1 MHAYTPWKLPDTADL
16 SSLLLR
22 LRQGGWRPG
31 AAPPGERGRLTCKY
45 TTLETVRCYVAP
57 SNLAVWGRCVQ
68 KQRHQAGFKGRRRV
82 DQTQPSGHSPDFDS
96 FPSFLPPRPPPCLPP
111 PPQIRRGGKNSCMH
125 ARPLFTV
132 YLQSVHLGPGTVT
145 LDWQIRAG
153 LSAAGLKWCGTL
165 RIRVLGRTSRAD
177 WTTLRRLRRLSD
189 YVIVCPGHM
198 VDLSGQ
204 ARVALPSW
212 ACRVGSH
219 TSFSTHYV
227 VGLVPPTRPGEV
239 LVAADPAALVRLL
252 RLG

>member
-31 AAPPGERGRLTCKY
+31 AAPPEERGRLTCKY
-45 TTLETVRCYVAP
+45 ATLETVRRYVAP
-57 SNLAVWGRCVQ
+57 SILAVWGRCVQ
-68 KQRHQAGFKGRRRV
+68 KQRQQAGFKGCRRV

-96 FPSFLPPRPPPCLPP
+96 FPSFLPPRPPPCSTHPLP
-111 PPQIRRGGKNSCMH
+111 RSDVVGRTHVMH
-125 ARPLFTV
+125 GPLFTV
-132 YLQSVHLGPGTVT
+132 RLQSVHLGPGTVT

-153 LSAAGLKWCGTL
+153 LSAAGLKWCGRL

-177 WTTLRRLRRLSD
+177 WIRLRRLRRLPD

-198 VDLSGQ
+198 VDLPGQ

-219 TSFSTHYV
+219 TSFSPACV
-227 VGLVPPTRPGEV
+227 VDLVPPTRPGEV

>member
-96 FPSFLPPRPPPCLPP
+96 SPPSFLPAHLLVLPP
-111 PPQIRRGGKNSCMH
+111 PPQIRRGGKNSCNVRTSPFCCPSPVCSSRPRDCD
-125 ARPLFTV
+125 ARLADSGWAICGWAKMVWHIADPG
-132 YLQSVHLGPGTVT
+132 LGPHLACG
-145 LDWQIRAG
+145 LDP
-153 LSAAGLKWCGTL
+153 
-165 RIRVLGRTSRAD
+165 
-177 WTTLRRLRRLSD
+177 TT
-189 YVIVCPGHM
+189 
-198 VDLSGQ
+198 Q
-204 ARVALPSW
+204 
-212 ACRVGSH
+212 
-219 TSFSTHYV
+219 TTQ
-227 VGLVPPTRPGEV
+227 TT
-239 LVAADPAALVRLL
+239 
-252 RLG
+252 